1 MICRVVS
8 FKLKNT
14 HSKTFILS
22 QDAMEV
28 TQFYLHLP
36 SNASLDKFPTNTLTE
51 YRVCLFQTISLTG
64 DWEVAL
70 TEIHCPHSWNNVQR
84 NYLRDQE
91 LQGMWEPLIIPPG
104 HYSSVA
110 DLTKF
115 NEVIN
120 ANDRFKDELQ
130 LSFDTLNRKVTLH
143 LQNKVE
149 VYFSDIGEMLGFSP
163 NNVISRTSTAERA
176 VDLEHSFHDLYV
188 YCDIIQSQ
196 YVGDALVPLL
206 RIVPVEGK
214 DGERISKSFI
224 RPQYLPVS
232 RKQFETIEV
241 NIKRDTGETVPFEF
255 GRVLLTLHFRQSRS
269 TNF

>member
-1 MICRVVS
+1 
-8 FKLKNT
+8 
-14 HSKTFILS
+14 
-22 QDAMEV
+22 MEV

-51 YRVCLFQTISLTG
+51 YRVCLPQTISLSG

-70 TEIHCPHSWNNVQR
+70 TEIHYPHSWNNVQGNFQDR
-84 NYLRDQE
+84 FYLRDQE
-91 LQGMWEPLIIPPG
+91 LDGMWEPLIVA
-104 HYSSVA
+104 SVA
-110 DLTKF
+110 DLITKF

-120 ANDRFKDELQ
+120 ANDRFKDDVQ
-130 LSFDTLNRKVTLH
+130 LSLDTLNRKVTVH

-149 VYFSDIGEMLGFSP
+149 VYFSDIGQMLGFSP
-163 NNVISRTSTAERA
+163 NKVISRTSTAEQA
-176 VDLEHSFHDLYV
+176 VDLEHGFHDLYV

-206 RIVPVEGK
+206 RIVPVEGN
-214 DGERISKSFI
+214 DGKRISKSFI

-241 NIKRDTGETVPFEF
+241 NIKRDTGESVPFEL
-255 GRVLLTLHFRQSRS
+255 GKVLLTLHFRQSRS
-269 TNF
+269 PNF